1 MIDYK
6 NELNAQQ
13 YEAVTTTEGPQ
24 LVIAGAGSGK
34 TRTLVYRVA
43 FLVENGVSPSSI
55 LLLTFT
61 RKSSHEMMHR
71 ASMVLDKRCMSV
83 SGGTFHSFANQILR
97 RYANLVSYDN
107 NFAVVD
113 RADAEDAINL
123 IRADMNLNT
132 RERDFPKK
140 GTILNI
146 ISKSINTLSS
156 YEDVIIEEY
165 PEYECE
171 AEVIEEVANRY
182 FDYKQKNNIM
192 DYDDLLTKLLELLK
206 NHEHVRKHLSDT
218 YKYIMVDEY
227 QDTNGIQSQISC
239 LLASGHGNIMVVG
252 DDAQSIYS
260 FRGANFRN
268 IMDFPKIFKDCV
280 ITRLEQNYRSTQNI
294 LNLTNKIIANAKEK
308 FTKTLFSDI
317 KGGDKPYYVTP
328 FDTYEQ
334 ARFIAEEIESLHNS
348 GKKLSKIAVLF
359 RSSFHTNELELEI
372 KSRHIPYEKFGGIK
386 FTETAHIKDL
396 ISILRIIFNH
406 LDFISWV
413 RILKWFE
420 GIGDKTA
427 INIASEITERG
438 KGLDGLIDKK
448 FISKKYGKNIEEL
461 HSLLSDLKSSETDP
475 IKQIERIVEYYK
487 PHFEELYD
495 DSWRRVIDIDSLVE
509 LANKYDKLE
518 PFLTDV
524 TLDPPQTAVKNEADD
539 EDKLILSTI
548 HSSKGLEW
556 DTVFIIGL
564 NNGYLPSSRSMDTV
578 EAIEEE
584 RRLFYVAATRAET
597 QLYIFSL
604 QNGKDRSSGFGDG
617 VVPLSPSIFIE
628 EIEDFDNL
636 TNFKSIDSDGGKT
649 KFYKMDKWLFKKTQ
663 TEASDKSSDKY
674 LNSINDYFNNY

>member
-6 NELNAQQ
+6 KELNPQQ
-13 YEAVTTTEGPQ
+13 YKAVTTTEGPQ

-43 FLVENGVSPSSI
+43 YLVEKGIMPSAI

-61 RKSSHEMMHR
+61 RKSSQEMMQR
-71 ASMVLDKRCMSV
+71 ASQILDKRCMNV
-83 SGGTFHSFANQILR
+83 SGGTFHSFANLTLR
-97 RYANLVSYDN
+97 RYAKLISYES

-113 RADAEDAINL
+113 RADAEDVISL
-123 IRADMNLNT
+123 IRADMKLNT
-132 RERDFPKK
+132 RDRDFPKK

-165 PEYECE
+165 PQYECE
-171 AEVIEEVANRY
+171 VEVVAEVAKRY
-182 FDYKQKNNIM
+182 FEYKQKNNIM

-206 NHEHVRKHLSDT
+206 NHEHVRKHLSDS

-239 LLASGHGNIMVVG
+239 LLASEHGNITVVG

-268 IMDFPKIFKDCV
+268 IMDFPKIFNDCK

-294 LNLTNKIIANAKEK
+294 LNLTNEIIANAKEK

-317 KGGDKPYYVTP
+317 TGGDKPCYITP

-334 ARFIAEEIESLHNS
+334 AKFIAKEIEDLHKS
-348 GKKLSKIAVLF
+348 GIKLSKIAVLF
-359 RSSFHTNELELEI
+359 RSSFHSNELELEV

-386 FTETAHIKDL
+386 FTETAHLKDL
-396 ISILRIIFNH
+396 IAILRITFNH

-413 RILKWFE
+413 RVLKWFE
-420 GIGDKTA
+420 GVGEKTA
-427 INIASEITERG
+427 INIASSISENGSDYE
-438 KGLDGLIDKK
+438 GLVSDKFTSKK
-448 FISKKYGKNIEEL
+448 FGT
-461 HSLLSDLKSSETDP
+461 DLKNLYDLLINLKRSDIDP

-487 PHFEELYD
+487 PHFEMLYD
-495 DSWRRVIDIDSLVE
+495 DNWRRVADLDSIVE
-509 LANKYDKLE
+509 LAHKYEKLE

-524 TLDPPQTAVKNEADD
+524 TLDPPQSSNQSDEDD
-539 EDKLILSTI
+539 EDKLVLSTI

-556 DTVFIIGL
+556 DTVFVIGL
-564 NNGYLPSSRSMDTV
+564 NNGYMPSARSMDTI

-597 QLYIFSL
+597 KLYILSL
-604 QNGKDRSSGFGDG
+604 LNGKDRSAGFGDG
-617 VVPLSPSIFIE
+617 TAPLSPSLFIDE
-628 EIEDFDNL
+628 
-636 TNFKSIDSDGGKT
+636 IDSFDDLTQFRSIESDNNKP
-649 KFYKMDKWLFKKTQ
+649 KFHKMDKWQTKKTK
-663 TEASDKSSDKY
+663 TDNTY
-674 LNSINDYFNNY
+674 LNNITDYFNNY